1 MWFVILFWVL
11 LLGNLG
17 LGQQIQDHEHGAVQK
32 LAGRFRHYCS
42 DDIAAHWDHQAM
54 ASSCRIY
61 DNDHIWLSTRDHG
74 IVLVEKRSEYE
85 LRLFLISDRSWPL
98 QANTLGNADIEVFR
112 NSNMVEVYRDFDW
125 ELDRF
130 VEYRL
135 PIKKPL

>member
-1 MWFVILFWVL
+1 
-11 LLGNLG
+11 
-17 LGQQIQDHEHGAVQK
+17 
-32 LAGRFRHYCS
+32 
-42 DDIAAHWDHQAM
+42 
-54 ASSCRIY
+54 
-61 DNDHIWLSTRDHG
+61 
-74 IVLVEKRSEYE
+74 VLVEKRSEYE

-98 QANTLGNADIEVFR
+98 QANTLGNADIEVLR